1 MRDTKKAFLWII
13 GILERNTI
21 VYKISGGFVARIYGV
36 NRQLADIDIED
47 LKQLSEIKKKPV
59 NN

>member
-36 NRQLADIDIED
+36 NR
-47 LKQLSEIKKKPV
+47 
-59 NN
+59 